1 MKMKNRV
8 RIIQTFWSGGRDP
21 LSTSYG
27 WAHPEY
33 NLMSWAPE
41 LLVSAYYEQIEL

>member
-1 MKMKNRV
+1 M

-21 LSTSYG
+21 LQYEYG

>member
-1 MKMKNRV
+1 M
-8 RIIQTFWSGGRDP
+8 RIIQTFWSGGRAP
-21 LSTSYG
+21 LQYGYG
-27 WAHPEY
+27 WRHAEH